1 MKSICFLLSALG
13 VESQADG
20 VGRIHMMKAK
30 LIAASVSLIA
40 VLLCCSAEIGRIAFA
55 DGGTE
60 PTSAWSNIPK
70 SRVYDVLPVAQR
82 GASEIS
88 LDGQWE
94 LAEAPQL
101 MASEAVDMEGLQW
114 RGVQMPATI
123 QYALFQAGAI
133 ENPWYGENWKKLQWI
148 QDRDWYLRR
157 QFQIPADWS
166 KRQIRLRFDG
176 MDYTGAVWLDGRF
189 LGIHDGM
196 FGGPTFNIS
205 RVAQA
210 GREHELLVRLIH
222 ETDKSKVMKS
232 WVMDGRSYQ
241 WVNRFRTIGL
251 WRSIRLVS
259 SGRAYMEAPWVRTD
273 RASQDAASLWAQALI
288 INVESSFRG
297 AIQARIVDLSSG
309 KAVWQQSASQLI
321 PTGTS
326 YWERAIEIQNPKL
339 WWPNGQ
345 GGQPLY
351 RLELSLLEGADKQD
365 SIASRFGIR
374 MLELR
379 RNPYLAD
386 KPRANPELPE
396 WLVDQTKLADKQRET
411 LWGRPDLG
419 LGDDIMQDDA
429 MHNSDESSRYLF
441 VVNGRPIYAKGACWL
456 TSDDL
461 LALTPQRES
470 WLLKA
475 ARLAG
480 INLFRLNGASTNF
493 ETEQF
498 YNLCDEAGIMVWQE
512 LQLNWDRSSAV
523 PLATWREQMK
533 QSVLRL
539 RQHPSL
545 AVYVGGNEFEPYV
558 EALAPYLGIGRELI
572 AAYDNRP
579 FRMSSPAGDDYH
591 AYFSRASGSFDDLWI
606 GDPNWYVRYFGE
618 EANFISE
625 WSLETYA
632 NLSTLKRV
640 VPAAELARGPVGYDT
655 GEFLQAHPAI
665 QDRFS
670 EPGSASLIHRKASS
684 YGDLGKAAVAQLI
697 EYSQMAHAD
706 VYGYVFEHWRA
717 QFPYKGGE
725 TVWTYNPHSPSSG
738 WNLID
743 WFGQPQMAYYSTKRA
758 DEPDH
763 VMANTNFFSWGPG
776 DRFHA
781 SVFAVNDGQEPLAGA
796 QIAARVL
803 DRQMKPVL
811 SEQWKL
817 VLPANGMKSDSHDV
831 SWLIPADTPESY
843 FFLELTM
850 TAANGRRLSRR
861 AYWLRVLKS
870 LADPAARQKWQAAAV
885 AEPLNTTGPW
895 LKAQIENLRTEVLAQ
910 VVDSKVADHELL
922 LTAVIKNTGANPA
935 YPVVLAVDP
944 DTYSVLWSDNYFWLA
959 PGESVTLRGTVRLDM
974 TGLDP
979 ITNPRIATPSNL
991 TLSVSAW
998 NAVASNFGVQNPH

>member
-1 MKSICFLLSALG
+1 
-13 VESQADG
+13 
-20 VGRIHMMKAK
+20 
-30 LIAASVSLIA
+30 
-40 VLLCCSAEIGRIAFA
+40 
-55 DGGTE
+55 
-60 PTSAWSNIPK
+60 
-70 SRVYDVLPVAQR
+70 
-82 GASEIS
+82 
-88 LDGQWE
+88 
-94 LAEAPQL
+94 
-101 MASEAVDMEGLQW
+101 
-114 RGVQMPATI
+114 
-123 QYALFQAGAI
+123 
-133 ENPWYGENWKKLQWI
+133 
-148 QDRDWYLRR
+148 
-157 QFQIPADWS
+157 
-166 KRQIRLRFDG
+166 
-176 MDYTGAVWLDGRF
+176 MDYTGAVWLDGKL

-205 RVAQA
+205 RVAQP

-222 ETDKSKVMKS
+222 ETDKSKVMKA

-259 SGRAYMEAPWVRTD
+259 SGRAYMEAPWVRID
-273 RASQDAASLWAQALI
+273 RAGQDAASLWAQAMI
-288 INVESSFRG
+288 VNVESSFHG
-297 AIQARIVDLSSG
+297 TIQASIVDLSSG
-309 KAVWQQSASQLI
+309 SAVWQQSASQLI

-326 YWERAIEIQNPKL
+326 YWERAIEIPNPEL
-339 WWPNGQ
+339 WWPNGL

-351 RLELSLLEGADKQD
+351 RLELSLLEGTNKQD

-374 MLELR
+374 TLELR

-386 KPRANPELPE
+386 KPRANPGLPE
-396 WLVDQTKLADKQRET
+396 WLVDQTKLTAEQRGA

-419 LGDDIMQDDA
+419 LGDDVMQDDA
-429 MHNSDESSRYLF
+429 IHNSDESSRYLF
-441 VVNGRPIYAKGACWL
+441 VVDGRPIYGKGVCWL

-470 WLLKA
+470 WLIRA

-512 LQLNWDRSSAV
+512 LPLNWDRSSEV
-523 PLATWREQMK
+523 PPPTWREQMK

-558 EALAPYLGIGRELI
+558 EALAPYLGIAREVI
-572 AAYDNRP
+572 AAYDDRP
-579 FRMSSPAGDDYH
+579 FRMSSPAGTDFH
-591 AYFSRASGSFDDLWI
+591 AYNSRATGRFEDLWI

-618 EANFISE
+618 DANFVSE
-625 WSLETYA
+625 WSLATYA

-655 GEFLQAHPAI
+655 KEFLESHPII

-670 EPGSASLIHRKASS
+670 EAGSVGLIHQKASW
-684 YGDLGKAAVAQLI
+684 YGDLAKADVGQLV

-725 TVWTYNPHSPSSG
+725 TVWTYNPHSPSGG

-743 WFGQPQMAYYSTKRA
+743 WFGQPQMAYYSCKRA
-758 DEPDH
+758 DEPLH
-763 VMANTNFFSWGPG
+763 VMADTNFFSWGPG
-776 DRFHA
+776 DTFHA
-781 SVFAVNDGQEPLAGA
+781 SVFAVNDGQQPVAGV
-796 QIAARVL
+796 QIAARIL
-803 DRQMKPVL
+803 DREMKPVL

-817 VLPANGMKSDSHDV
+817 TVPPNGMRSDGHEV
-831 SWLIPADTPESY
+831 RWLIPADAPEGY

-850 TAANGRRLSRR
+850 TGANGRRLSRR
-861 AYWLRVLKS
+861 AYWLRVLNS

-885 AEPLNTTGPW
+885 PEPLNTKGPW
-895 LKAQIENLRTEVLAQ
+895 LKPQIESMPTAVSGR
-910 VVDSKVADHELL
+910 VADSNVSDAELRL
-922 LTAVIKNTGANPA
+922 SVVVENTGANPA
-935 YPVVLAVDP
+935 YPVVLAVEP
-944 DTYSVLWSDNYFWLA
+944 DTYSVLWNDNYFWLA
-959 PGESVTLRGTVRLDM
+959 PGETVTVEGTVRLDM

-979 ITNPRIATPSNL
+979 ITTPRIATASGL
-991 TLSVSAW
+991 IFSVSAW
-998 NAVASNFGVQNPH
+998 NAVASRFGVHNPH